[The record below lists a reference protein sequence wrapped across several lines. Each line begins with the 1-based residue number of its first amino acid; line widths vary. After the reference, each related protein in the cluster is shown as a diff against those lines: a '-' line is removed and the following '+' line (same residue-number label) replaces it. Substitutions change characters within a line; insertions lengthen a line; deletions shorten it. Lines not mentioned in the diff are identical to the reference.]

1 MQYRR
6 NVENMNLCLYLK
18 ITKGGRF
25 KYFLY
30 YTYSFIIALEE
41 DIDGEA
47 GSGVKQTIKNIQ
59 AHLPQAPRSIQINDI
74 RRVTKNFN
82 CKSACDF
89 RTYEYLIP
97 TFAFHQV
104 IYQKSLDRMG

>member
-1 MQYRR
+1 MKKLTER
-6 NVENMNLCLYLK
+6 
-18 ITKGGRF
+18 GF

-30 YTYSFIIALEE
+30 YTYSPIIALEE

-47 GSGVKQTIKNIQ
+47 GTGIKQTIKNIQ

-104 IYQKSLDRMG
+104 I

>member
-1 MQYRR
+1 MK
-6 NVENMNLCLYLK
+6 NLAAISKLILDNLSK
-18 ITKGGRF
+18 HKGGQF
-25 KYFLY
+25 NYFLY
-30 YTYSFIIALEE
+30 YTYSPIIALEE

-47 GSGVKQTIKNIQ
+47 GTGIKQTIKNIQ

-104 IYQKSLDRMG
+104 I